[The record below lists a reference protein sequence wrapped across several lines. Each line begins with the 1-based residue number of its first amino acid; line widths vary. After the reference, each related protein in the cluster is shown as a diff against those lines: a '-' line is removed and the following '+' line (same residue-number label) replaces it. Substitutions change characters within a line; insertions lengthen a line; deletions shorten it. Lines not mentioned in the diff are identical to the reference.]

1 MNERERVMNAL
12 EFNTI
17 DKVPY
22 HLDFTVPARNKM
34 IQYLNDQNF
43 EQNIGNHL
51 AFTKALPLDAFQE
64 VKPGFI
70 RDEWGVV
77 WNRTIDPDIG
87 NPIPVFSQPILKGYR
102 FPDPDDPRRFQA
114 LPAFLEKNKDKFCIL
129 KMSYYLLERT
139 WSLRG
144 MENVLTDMITN
155 PEFIEDLMDHITQY
169 NLRVISKALDIGFDG
184 VYFGDDWGWQRGLI
198 MGPAMW
204 RKFIKPRMGQMY
216 ASIKNR
222 GRKVFLHCCGKV
234 DELFPDLI
242 EIGLDVFNP
251 FQPEVMDIFAIKK
264 HYQGKL
270 SFYGGI
276 GIQSLLPF
284 GTVDEVKRGVQ
295 NILDVIGKNGGYIA
309 SPSHALPKDI
319 PCENILAMLDVLKNQ
334 S

>member
-1 MNERERVMNAL
+1 MNEKERVINAI
-12 EFNTI
+12 EFKAI

-43 EQNIGNHL
+43 EQKIGNHL
-51 AFTKALPLDAFQE
+51 AFTKALPPDAFQE
-64 VKPGFI
+64 EKPGFI

-87 NPIPVFSQPILKGYR
+87 NPIPVFSQPNLKGYT
-102 FPDPDDPRRFQA
+102 FPNPDDPRRFQA

-129 KMSYYLLERT
+129 KMSYSLFERT

-198 MGPAMW
+198 MSPAMW

-216 ASIKNR
+216 SLIKKR
-222 GRKVFLHCCGKV
+222 GKKVFLHCCGKV
-234 DELFPDLI
+234 DELFPDLV

-264 HYQGKL
+264 QYQDKL

-276 GIQSLLPF
+276 GVQSLLPF
-284 GTVDEVKRGVQ
+284 GTVSEVKRGVQ
-295 NILDVIGKNGGYIA
+295 NILNEIGKDGGYIA
-309 SPSHALPKDI
+309 SPSHAIPKDI
-319 PCENILAMLDVLKNQ
+319 PCENIIAMLEVLNNQ
-334 S
+334 

>member
-1 MNERERVMNAL
+1 MNERERVLNAL
-12 EFNTI
+12 EFKTV

-43 EQNIGNHL
+43 EQKIGNHL
-51 AFTKALPLDAFQE
+51 AFTKALPPDAFQE
-64 VKPGFI
+64 IKPGFI

-87 NPIPVFSQPILKGYR
+87 NPIPVFPQPSLKGYP
-102 FPDPDDPRRFQA
+102 FPDPDDPRRFEA
-114 LPAFLEKNKDKFCIL
+114 LPAFLEKNKEKFCIL
-129 KMSYYLLERT
+129 KMSYSLFERT
-139 WSLRG
+139 WSMRG

-155 PEFIEDLMDHITQY
+155 PEFIEDLMDRITQY
-169 NLRVISKALDIGFDG
+169 NLRVISKALDLGFDG

-216 ASIKNR
+216 AYIKSR

-276 GIQSLLPF
+276 GVQSLLPF
-284 GTVDEVKRGVQ
+284 GTVDEVKRGVK
-295 NILDVIGKNGGYIA
+295 NIVDEIGKNGGYIA
-309 SPSHALPKDI
+309 SPSHAIPKDV
-319 PCENILAMLDVLKNQ
+319 PCENIIAMLEVLNNQ